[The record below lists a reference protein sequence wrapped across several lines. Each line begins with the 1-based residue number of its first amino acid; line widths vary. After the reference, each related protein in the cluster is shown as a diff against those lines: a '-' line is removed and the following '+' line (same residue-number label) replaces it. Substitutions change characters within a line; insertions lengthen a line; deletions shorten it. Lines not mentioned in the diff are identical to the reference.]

1 MIISSRDCNGRL
13 QGFWFNSVKPAH
25 PAPAKKNMKKLLA
38 ASFLAFATV
47 FTSFS
52 APTNQPPQL
61 SADQLRNELEG
72 VQKAVS
78 KGQEQVFNVSYE
90 TVTNKLSA
98 LKPNPAADGFSF
110 PGRELAPGQFYLD
123 VPEGPQ
129 GDVSGTDTSILV
141 TRIDAKSARVQMKTI
156 KLGLFFN
163 SRDRKIEQQ
172 RLNELTQ
179 LLSNKN

>member
-1 MIISSRDCNGRL
+1 
-13 QGFWFNSVKPAH
+13 
-25 PAPAKKNMKKLLA
+25 MKKLLA

-47 FTSFS
+47 SNSFS

-61 SADQLRNELEG
+61 SADQMRSELES

-78 KGQEQVFNVSYE
+78 QGQEQVFNVSYE

-98 LKPNPAADGFSF
+98 LKPNPAAKGWSI
-110 PGRELAPGQFYLD
+110 PGGEVTPGKYYLCI
-123 VPEGPQ
+123 PEGPQ
-129 GDVSGTDTSILV
+129 SDVSEKDTAILV
-141 TRIDAKSARVQMKTI
+141 TKIDAKSARVQMKTI

-163 SRDRKIEQQ
+163 SRDRKIETQ

-179 LLSNKN
+179 LLSNKH

>member
-72 VQKAVS
+72 VQKA
-78 KGQEQVFNVSYE
+78 
-90 TVTNKLSA
+90 VTNKLSA

>member
-1 MIISSRDCNGRL
+1 
-13 QGFWFNSVKPAH
+13 
-25 PAPAKKNMKKLLA
+25 MKKLLA

-61 SADQLRNELEG
+61 SADQLRSELES

-78 KGQEQVFNVSYE
+78 QGQEQVFNVSYE
-90 TVTNKLSA
+90 TVTNTLSA
-98 LKPNPAADGFSF
+98 LKPNPAAKGWSI
-110 PGRELAPGQFYLD
+110 PGEEVTPGKYYLCI
-123 VPEGPQ
+123 PEGPQ
-129 GDVSGTDTSILV
+129 SDVSEKDTAILV
-141 TRIDAKSARVQMKTI
+141 TKIDAKSARVQMKTI

>member
-1 MIISSRDCNGRL
+1 
-13 QGFWFNSVKPAH
+13 
-25 PAPAKKNMKKLLA
+25 MKKLLA

-47 FTSFS
+47 FNSFS

-61 SADQLRNELEG
+61 SADQLRNELDS

-78 KGQEQVFNVSYE
+78 QGQEQVFNVSYE
-90 TVTNKLSA
+90 TVTNTLSA
-98 LKPNPAADGFSF
+98 LKPNPAAKGWSI
-110 PGRELAPGQFYLD
+110 PGGEVTPGKYYLCI
-123 VPEGPQ
+123 PEGPQ
-129 GDVSGTDTSILV
+129 SDVSEKDTAILV
-141 TRIDAKSARVQMKTI
+141 TKIDAKSARVQMKTI